1 MVVKATRR
9 RPSSRV
15 TAVGVAGRLAAEGV
29 EAVALTVVDIA
40 GITRV
45 KTIPI
50 RRFADVARSGV
61 GLSNVFSVF
70 MADDAITSSPG
81 INGPTGD
88 TRLVPDPAATVRL
101 DAMPGWAL
109 APVDQMQQDGE
120 AWPACGRAFAARQ
133 LSRLAEHGL
142 ELRGAYELEF
152 FLGRRTRVGIGE
164 DEPDPIPGHTGPGYG
179 AAVLDEQEPF
189 ATALI
194 RALESQGTGVMQF
207 HPEYSTGQFELS
219 IPHVSGIG
227 IADSTLVARQT
238 IRAAARTNGLDVSF
252 SPVVFAGLVGNG
264 YHLHFSLWDRKG
276 LNLFAG
282 GRGPEGMRRKA
293 EMFAAG
299 VLAELP
305 ALVAVTCPSVVSYQR
320 LKPHRWAGAFACW
333 GRENREAGMRFVT
346 GMRGL
351 QKSEAN
357 MEIKAIDGAG
367 NPYLVLG
374 AVVAAGLAGLEG
386 ELSLPEPTSE
396 DPAEL
401 SAARLRRMGI
411 RRLPASLGEAIG
423 VFEGS
428 TVLREAMGDVLLEA
442 FRASRRGEWERY
454 GEMDDEAVVRAFRW
468 RY

>member
-1 MVVKATRR
+1 MVVKRE
-9 RPSSRV
+9 
-15 TAVGVAGRLAAEGV
+15 TAVQVARRLAGEGV
-29 EAVALTVVDIA
+29 EAVALAVVDIA

-50 RRFADVARSGV
+50 RRFADVARSGA

-70 MADDAITSSPG
+70 MADDAIASSPG
-81 INGPTGD
+81 IGGPTGD
-88 TRLVPDPAATVRL
+88 TRLVPDPAAVVRL
-101 DAMPGWAL
+101 DAMPGWAF

-120 AWPACGRAFAARQ
+120 AWPACGRAFAAHQ
-133 LSRLAEHGL
+133 LFRLAEHGL

-152 FLGRRTRVGIGE
+152 FLGRRTRVGVGE
-164 DEPDPIPGHTGPGYG
+164 EEPDPLPGHTGPGYG

-194 RALESQGTGVMQF
+194 RALESQGTGVMQY

-252 SPVVFAGLVGNG
+252 SPVVFAELVGNG
-264 YHLHFSLWDRKG
+264 YHLHFSIWDRKG
-276 LNLFAG
+276 VNLFAG

-293 EMFAAG
+293 EMFTAG

-305 ALVAVTCPSVVSYQR
+305 ALVAISCPSVVSYQR

-333 GRENREAGMRFVT
+333 GRENREAGLRFVT
-346 GMRGL
+346 GMRGME
-351 QKSEAN
+351 SHEAN
-357 MEIKAIDGAG
+357 MEIKAIDAAG

-374 AVVAAGLAGLEG
+374 AVIAAGLAGLEG
-386 ELSLPEPTSE
+386 ELSLPEPTIE

-401 SAARLRRMGI
+401 SAARRRQRGI
-411 RRLPASLGEAIG
+411 RRLPASLGEAINAL
-423 VFEGS
+423 EGS
-428 TVLREAMGDVLLEA
+428 KVLREAMGDLLFEA
-442 FRASRRGEWERY
+442 FLASRRGEWERY
-454 GEMDDEAVVRAFRW
+454 KDMADEAVVRAFRW

>member
-1 MVVKATRR
+1 MVVT
-9 RPSSRV
+9 RPSSRA
-15 TAVGVAGRLAAEGV
+15 TAAGVARRLAAEGV
-29 EAVALTVVDIA
+29 EAVALAVVDVA

-50 RRFADVARSGV
+50 RRFAEVARSGV

-70 MADDAITSSPG
+70 MADDTIASSPG

-88 TRLVPDPAATVRL
+88 TRLVPDPSATVRL

-109 APVDQMQQDGE
+109 APVDQMQQDG
-120 AWPACGRAFAARQ
+120 ASWPACGRAFAARQ
-133 LSRLAEHGL
+133 LSRLGEHGL

-152 FLGRRTRVGIGE
+152 FLGRRSRVGIGE
-164 DEPDPIPGHTGPGYG
+164 VEPDPLPGHTGPGYG

-194 RALESQGTGVMQF
+194 RALESQGTGVMQY

-238 IRAAARTNGLDVSF
+238 VRAAARTNGLDVSF

-264 YHLHFSLWDRKG
+264 YHLHFSVWDRKG
-276 LNLFAG
+276 HNLFAG

-305 ALVAVTCPSVVSYQR
+305 ALVAVSCPSPVSYQR

-351 QKSEAN
+351 EESEAN
-357 MEIKAIDGAG
+357 MEIKAIDAAG

-374 AVVAAGLAGLEG
+374 AVVAAGLAGLDG
-386 ELSLPEPTSE
+386 ELTLPEPTTD
-396 DPAEL
+396 DPAEM
-401 SAARLRRMGI
+401 SAARRRRMRI
-411 RRLPASLGEAIG
+411 RPLPASLGEAITAL
-423 VFEGS
+423 EGS
-428 TVLREAMGDVLLEA
+428 TVLREAMGEVLFDA
-442 FRASRRGEWERY
+442 FLASRRGEWERY
-454 GEMDDEAVVRAFRW
+454 RGMDDEAVVRAFRW

>member
-1 MVVKATRR
+1 MARG
-9 RPSSRV
+9 SRD
-15 TAVGVAGRLAAEGV
+15 AGVLAARRLVADGV
-29 EAVALTVVDIA
+29 EAVALAVVDLA

-50 RRFADVARSGV
+50 RRFAEVARSGV
-61 GLSNVFSVF
+61 GLSNVFSVM
-70 MADDAITSSPG
+70 MADDAIASSPG

-88 TRLVPDPAATVRL
+88 TRLVPDPSAAVRL

-109 APVDQMQQDGE
+109 APVDQMQQDGQV
-120 AWPACGRAFAARQ
+120 WPACGRAFAARQ
-133 LSRLAEHGL
+133 LALLAEHGL

-152 FLGRRTRVGIGE
+152 FLGRRMRVGIGE
-164 DEPDPIPGHTGPGYG
+164 EEPDPVPGHIGPGYG
-179 AAVLDEQEPF
+179 AVVLDEQEPF

-194 RALESQGTGVMQF
+194 RALESQGTGVMQY

-238 IRAAARTNGLDVSF
+238 IRAVARTNGLDVSF

-264 YHLHFSLWDRKG
+264 YHLHFSVWDRKER
-276 LNLFAG
+276 NLFAG
-282 GRGPEGMRRKA
+282 GSGPEGMRRKA
-293 EMFAAG
+293 EMFSAG
-299 VLAELP
+299 VLAELD
-305 ALVAVTCPSVVSYQR
+305 ALVAISCPSPVSYQR

-351 QKSEAN
+351 QESEAN

-374 AVVAAGLAGLEG
+374 AVVAAGVAGLEA
-386 ELSLPEPTSE
+386 ELSLPEPTTE
-396 DPAEL
+396 DPADM
-401 SAARLRRMGI
+401 SAARRRRAGI
-411 RRLPASLGEAIG
+411 RPLPASLGEAIG
-423 VFEGS
+423 ALEGS
-428 TVLREAMGDVLLEA
+428 TVLREAMGDVLFDA
-442 FRASRRGEWERY
+442 FLACRRGEWDRY
-454 GEMDDEAVVRAFRW
+454 GEMDDESVVRAFRW

>member
-1 MVVKATRR
+1 MVVKRE
-9 RPSSRV
+9 
-15 TAVGVAGRLAAEGV
+15 TAESVARRLAGEGV
-29 EAVALTVVDIA
+29 EAVALAVVDIA

-50 RRFADVARSGV
+50 RRFAEVARSGV

-70 MADDAITSSPG
+70 MADDTIASSPG
-81 INGPTGD
+81 IGGPTGD
-88 TRLVPDPAATVRL
+88 TRLVPDPTATVRL

-133 LSRLAEHGL
+133 LRRLAEHGL

-152 FLGRRTRVGIGE
+152 FLGRRMRVGVGDE
-164 DEPDPIPGHTGPGYG
+164 EPDPLPGHTGPGYG

-194 RALESQGTGVMQF
+194 RALESQGTGVMQY

-276 LNLFAG
+276 LNQFAG

-305 ALVAVTCPSVVSYQR
+305 ALVAISCPSVVSYQR

-346 GMRGL
+346 GMRGME
-351 QKSEAN
+351 SREAN
-357 MEIKAIDGAG
+357 MEIKAIDAAG

-374 AVVAAGLAGLEG
+374 AVIAAGLAGLEG
-386 ELSLPEPTSE
+386 ELSLPEPTIE
-396 DPAEL
+396 DPEEL
-401 SAARLRRMGI
+401 SAARRRRRGI
-411 RRLPASLGEAIG
+411 RRLPASLGEAISEL
-423 VFEGS
+423 EGS
-428 TVLREAMGDVLLEA
+428 TVLREAMGDLLFEA
-442 FRASRRGEWERY
+442 FLASRRGEWERY
-454 GEMDDEAVVRAFRW
+454 GGVDDEAVVRAFRW